1 MNFRLPLLLSLG
13 ALSLVTLEAASSD
26 ILPPSR
32 RKATVELA
40 GSLSTA
46 PVLQPLPADMKSPF
60 TPPGFDQPDPAE
72 LAARAAA
79 QAAANSQ
86 PSKPTSDR
94 ELLSTISDKLTP
106 SGSAFVSG
114 EQVLLFPGKKLRKGD
129 KFIIT
134 YDGRDF
140 ELELTDIQ
148 RTTFS
153 LRLNRAE
160 ITRPIK
166 LGKNQ

>member
-1 MNFRLPLLLSLG
+1 MNHRLPLLLALG
-13 ALSLVTLEAASSD
+13 SLSLVPLEAASSD

-32 RKATVELA
+32 RKATIDLA
-40 GSLSTA
+40 GRLATP
-46 PVLQPLPADMKSPF
+46 PVLAPLPADLKSPF

-79 QAAANSQ
+79 LAAANSQ

-94 ELLSTISDKLTP
+94 DLLATISEKLTP